1 MSTINSILESVWFM
15 GIVLIS
21 TPFALYCYKY
31 NKIIYWFLAIYF
43 YLYVILDF
51 LEAVIIYISK

>member
-1 MSTINSILESVWFM
+1 MSIINGILESVWFM

-21 TPFALYCYKY
+21 APLVLYSYRN
-31 NKIIYWFLAIYF
+31 NKKMYWFLAIYC

-51 LEAVIIYISK
+51 LEAVIVHIK